1 MRTPQAAL
9 THAPVDASGPK
20 GSHPPERMQQEAEC
34 LADSR
39 DDHVRDADRRTGGG
53 RHEGNEQER
62 ANQRI
67 EHGGLLCVSGLF
79 TRLA

>member
-1 MRTPQAAL
+1 MKARACQARRAKQ
-9 THAPVDASGPK
+9 G
-20 GSHPPERMQQEAEC
+20 
-34 LADSR
+34 
-39 DDHVRDADRRTGGG
+39 DDEPRTGGG